1 MPSERRGLARDALV
15 GIPDRRGYLTPRPLR
30 GGTVRVVTERK
41 EQSVDLLV
49 IGAGIAGLW
58 ILDAAVRAG
67 LRAVAVEC
75 DALGAGQSVSA
86 QGIIHGGL
94 KYTLREKD
102 LASAGSIRDMPGQ
115 WRALHEQPEAG
126 GPDLRTATM
135 SSPCTWLWRTDSLA
149 SRIGMLG
156 ARATLRTRPEAAA
169 AADRPSLLRSVPGAV
184 LRVGEPVFD
193 TRSALAALASPHR
206 DRLVRVGGP
215 EGVELTSRAGL
226 VDRAILRDGPR
237 EITLRPRAVVLAAGT
252 GNEAL
257 LSRMGLDANITQRRP
272 LHMTLL
278 RGSDLP
284 MLHGHCVDGN
294 RTRVTVTS
302 GRDRAGRVVWQLGG
316 DLAETGVERDQD
328 AQIRRAVRELTAV
341 LPDLDP
347 RSIEDAAWSTYR
359 VDRAERRTGAG
370 LRPDDATVERLH
382 EGRLLVA
389 WPTKWALA
397 PRLAARVL
405 ESLPPSPGVDR
416 PESPLDL
423 RPMETPDVAEFPWE
437 TRTWIPH
444 RDVLSA
450 EPA

>member
-1 MPSERRGLARDALV
+1 MPSERRWLAKDAEV
-15 GIPDRRGYLTPRPLR
+15 GVPSRKGYLTPWTPR
-30 GGTVRVVTERK
+30 GGTVPFVPDNQ
-41 EQSVDLLV
+41 EQSVDVLI

-75 DALGAGQSVSA
+75 AALGSGQSVAA

-115 WRALHEQPEAG
+115 WRGLHEQPEAD
-126 GPDLRTATM
+126 GPDLRSATM

-156 ARATLRTRPEAAA
+156 ARATLRTRPEAVDE
-169 AADRPSLLRSVPGAV
+169 ADRPPLLRSVPGSV

-193 TRSALAALASPHR
+193 TRSVLEALAAPNRS
-206 DRLVRVGGP
+206 RLIRVDGA
-215 EGVELTSRAGL
+215 EGVELSSRAGL
-226 VDRAILRDGPR
+226 VDRAILRDGTK
-237 EITLRPRAVVLAAGT
+237 EITLRPRSVVLAAGT

-257 LSRMGLDANITQRRP
+257 LSRMGLDADIAQRRP

-278 RGSDLP
+278 RGTGLP

-316 DLAETGVERDQD
+316 DLAETGVDRDHD
-328 AQIRRAVRELTAV
+328 AQIQRAVTELTAV
-341 LPDLDP
+341 LPDLDLD
-347 RSIEDAAWSTYR
+347 SIEDAAWSTYR

-370 LRPDDATVERLH
+370 LRPDDATIERRH
-382 EGRLLVA
+382 DGRLVVA

-405 ESLPPSPGVDR
+405 EALPLNLDGDHLDP
-416 PESPLDL
+416 PLDL

-437 TRTWIPH
+437 TRTWISH
-444 RDVLSA
+444 RDASSA